1 LLNILEYPF
10 VYQDENYIYL
20 YKHQPITDSR
30 LKLLTGGT
38 ISFTKPEK
46 FNDPLDCV
54 YAVDDSY
61 HHSAEEVQNIFWKYC
76 RINIAMEEAQ
86 KLAKQLKEIETKD
99 INNLS
104 YFQDINSR
112 MGICCLNHNP
122 LNILMWSHYAD
133 FHKGFLT
140 EFKFHKRDMLI
151 SSQKYKNFLP
161 IPIRYSNEMPL
172 ITLKDRLNPKWK
184 ILEIYTTKS
193 EEWSYEKEFRILR
206 PYTNEPIQK
215 IPYTDLICTVIGGI
229 KISSK
234 DEEKLKKIC
243 SKNKIPYFR
252 VERIFNNYGLTVPN
266 HPRLDRTINETS

>member
-1 LLNILEYPF
+1 MSEYPF
-10 VYQDENYIYL
+10 IYQDENYIYL

-30 LKLLTGGT
+30 LKLLTEGT
-38 ISFTKPEK
+38 ISFINPKN

-54 YAVDDSY
+54 GNIDES
-61 HHSAEEVQNIFWKYC
+61 HHYSAEEIKKIFKDRGAKISRKKAEKKAKKY
-76 RINIAMEEAQ
+76 
-86 KLAKQLKEIETKD
+86 KD
-99 INNLS
+99 SEKRKIHDLS
-104 YFQDINSR
+104 YFKEMNDR

-140 EFKFHKRDMLI
+140 EFKFLKRDLLKSNSVYAKFFPI
-151 SSQKYKNFLP
+151 SVN
-161 IPIRYSNEMPL
+161 YSNKMPL
-172 ITLKDRLNPKWK
+172 VTLKDRLKSEEK